1 MEMNYKYL
9 SDLHVSFDH
18 LRKRL
23 GLPEEVE
30 IVRAH
35 VDDITGSIHFILQSQ
50 NEVKNITFPTM
61 KGAAPKKIRFNEHDD
76 DSGGTKI
83 KLPIW

>member
-1 MEMNYKYL
+1 M
-9 SDLHVSFDH
+9 SQLHVSFEH
-18 LRKRL
+18 LRKKL

-50 NEVKNITFPTM
+50 EEIKNMTFPTRR
-61 KGAAPKKIRFNEHDD
+61 GEVPKKIRFNEYDD
-76 DSGGTKI
+76 DDNGGMKV
-83 KLPIW
+83 KLPRW

>member
-1 MEMNYKYL
+1 MNYKYL

-50 NEVKNITFPTM
+50 EEVKHITFPTRR
-61 KGAAPKKIRFNEHDD
+61 GEVPRKIRLNERDDNHD
-76 DSGGTKI
+76 GGIKV

>member
-1 MEMNYKYL
+1 MNHKYM
-9 SDLHVSFDH
+9 SQLHVSFEH
-18 LRKRL
+18 LRKKL

-35 VDDITGSIHFILQSQ
+35 VDDITGSVHFILQSQ
-50 NEVKNITFPTM
+50 EEVKNITFPTRI
-61 KGAAPKKIRFNEHDD
+61 GAVPKKIRFNERDD
-76 DSGGTKI
+76 DNGGTKM